1 MIYIFKKIQEIS
13 QDVYKN
19 MENFAIKSKLQNN
32 NEMDIPV
39 SGIKNLRDSL
49 TPGGRQ

>member
-1 MIYIFKKIQEIS
+1 MISIFKKIQEMS

-39 SGIKNLRDSL
+39 LKIQYQNLK
-49 TPGGRQ
+49 T